1 MTRLI
6 LVRHGETEA
15 NVSQIWHGALDAPL
29 TPQGEAQ
36 VAAVSARLAML
47 HAERPIDHFYVS
59 PLSRARITAQAI
71 ADATGLEPEIE
82 EGLQEMSI
90 GDWEG
95 RTFTHL
101 SEVDRLWE
109 RWESDPSFAPPNG
122 ESPITFTT
130 RVPQTFEKLIKEHAG
145 ETILVVSH
153 GGVISNLLAQWL
165 GEGPQDWRRWDPHN
179 CSITILDQQ
188 GENWHVYCL
197 NDIDHL
203 EEIGYLD
210 PEWIS
215 TTD

>member
-36 VAAVSARLAML
+36 VAAVSARLAAL
-47 HAERPIDHFYVS
+47 HAETPIEHFYVS

-71 ADATGLEPEIE
+71 ADAIGLEPEIE

-95 RTFTHL
+95 RTFAHL
-101 SEVDRLWE
+101 RDVDRLWE
-109 RWESDPSFAPPNG
+109 RWKADPSFAPPNG
-122 ESPITFTT
+122 ESPLLFTT
-130 RVPQTFEKLIKEHAG
+130 RVPGTFQKLVEAHPG

-165 GEGPQDWRRWDPHN
+165 GKGPHDWQRWDPAN

-188 GENWHVYCL
+188 GDGWQAYCL

-203 EEIGYLD
+203 QDIGYLD
-210 PEWIS
+210 PEWLYK
-215 TTD
+215 